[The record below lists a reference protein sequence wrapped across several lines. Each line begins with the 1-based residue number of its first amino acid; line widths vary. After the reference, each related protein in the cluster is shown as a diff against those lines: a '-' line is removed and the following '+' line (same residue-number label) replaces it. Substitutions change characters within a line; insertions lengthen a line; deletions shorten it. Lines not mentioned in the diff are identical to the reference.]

1 MCIGEMTQMAGR
13 AGRRGKDK
21 VGTVIIAAWSDL
33 PFEPQLQQLLTGL
46 ATKLVSKFRYALV
59 YTPLYIYILK
69 ADIIHTL
76 NILHPRVDSF
86 YVQYPV
92 YTYITLYVY
101 THI

>member
-46 ATKLVSKFRYALV
+46 ATKLVSKFR
-59 YTPLYIYILK
+59 
-69 ADIIHTL
+69 
-76 NILHPRVDSF
+76 
-86 YVQYPV
+86 
-92 YTYITLYVY
+92 
-101 THI
+101 